1 MAKKIWID
9 ADSCPKEVRFHSQK
23 IAAKNNMEIFFVAN
37 KNIPCDK
44 KFPCKMIICD
54 STKDSADNY
63 IFNQAD
69 TKDLVITRDIVF
81 ADRLVAKDIK
91 VINDQGREFTKENIK
106 EILADRNFDFA
117 LAEAGVVKHH
127 SYGYTKKQFADFANC
142 FDRVLTN
149 LLKEND

>member
-1 MAKKIWID
+1 
-9 ADSCPKEVRFHSQK
+9 
-23 IAAKNNMEIFFVAN
+23 
-37 KNIPCDK
+37 
-44 KFPCKMIICD
+44 MIII
-54 STKDSADNY
+54 SSLS
-63 IFNQAD
+63 FFF
-69 TKDLVITRDIVF
+69 IVPN
-81 ADRLVAKDIK
+81 LDIK

-117 LAEAGVVKHH
+117 LAEAGVVIHH